1 MAASRASRPASAPA
15 TARPGLALPRRHAL
29 LLPLA
34 ALAACAQPEPAYVP
48 PGPVRFNYLTPLA
61 LNVASIEV
69 AEGGPPPQPGDIGPR
84 MLPSPVEAVRI
95 MGQDRL
101 VALGTTGTARFTVT
115 EAAML
120 RGGDGLTCLVG
131 CRLDILSAAGERLG
145 FVEAQSRRAVS
156 GADAG
161 RPRAEDAL
169 LRSAMDDLNVEFEFQ
184 LRRALKDWLVR
195 VTPGEEGTIAAP
207 PPEGVTVEELPK

>member
-1 MAASRASRPASAPA
+1 MPASRASRPTP
-15 TARPGLALPRRHAL
+15 RPPVPGLARRQAL

-34 ALAACAQPEPAYVP
+34 LAACATPEPAVVP
-48 PGPVRFNYLTPLA
+48 PGPMRFNYLTPLA
-61 LNVASIEV
+61 LNVAAIEV
-69 AEGGPPPQPGDIGPR
+69 AGGNPPPQPGDIGPR
-84 MLPSPVEAVRI
+84 LLPSPAEAVRI

-101 VALGTTGTARFTVT
+101 VALGTTGTAQFVVT
-115 EAAML
+115 QAAML
-120 RGGDGLTCLVG
+120 RSGDGLTCLVG
-131 CRLDILSAAGERLG
+131 CRLDILSATGERLG

-156 GADAG
+156 GADAS

-195 VTPGEEGTIAAP
+195 VTPGEEGTIPAP
-207 PPEGVTVEELPK
+207 APGGVTIEELPK